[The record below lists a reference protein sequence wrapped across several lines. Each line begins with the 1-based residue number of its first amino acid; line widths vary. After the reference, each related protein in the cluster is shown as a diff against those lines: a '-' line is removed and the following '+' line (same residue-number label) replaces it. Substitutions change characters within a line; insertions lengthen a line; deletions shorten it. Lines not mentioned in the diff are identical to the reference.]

1 MKKHELDQKS
11 IDALVVYR
19 LERANETLLEAQTL
33 IENNFFNAAVNRIY
47 YACYY
52 AVIALLVKN
61 RISAHSHS
69 GVKQM
74 LGLHFVVN
82 GKLSPENSRFYN
94 QIFNDRITGDYD
106 DFITYEKKMVEEML
120 PKAKSLIT
128 AISQLIGQ

>member
-19 LERANETLLEAQTL
+19 LERANETLLEAQIL

-82 GKLSPENSRFYN
+82 GKLSTENARFYN

-106 DFITYEKKMVEEML
+106 DFITYKKEMVEEML

-128 AISQLIGQ
+128 AINQLIDQ

>member
-82 GKLSPENSRFYN
+82 GKLSTENARFYN

-106 DFITYEKKMVEEML
+106 DFISYKKKMVEEML

-128 AISQLIGQ
+128 AINQLIDQ

>member
-1 MKKHELDQKS
+1 MKKHELDQES

-74 LGLHFVVN
+74 LGLYFVVN
-82 GKLSPENSRFYN
+82 GKLSTENARFYN

-106 DFITYEKKMVEEML
+106 DFIIYEKEMVEEML

-128 AISQLIGQ
+128 AISQLIDQ